1 MKSDLA
7 SRLDEFSRRFA
18 AELFARFPDLEQY
31 IVTPKDFQKTHG
43 FFIESPCPHPSELQ
57 WPLYIWTESGKEVSV
72 GLDACHTHFTCSDE
86 QNESQVFAEAIK
98 FLDDIFLER
107 TVVMSWV
114 PPEGNF
120 KGRLAG
126 SSFNTPAEIEKEI
139 ADTPSG
145 FIVRVRSWKGTFLQD
160 HKT

>member
-1 MKSDLA
+1 MEPSEKL
-7 SRLDEFSRRFA
+7 RVDEFSKKFLSA
-18 AELFARFPDLEQY
+18 LSHQYPNLSEYIIDPEKNEL
-31 IVTPKDFQKTHG
+31 H
-43 FFIESPCPHPSELQ
+43 IEVPCPYPSELQ
-57 WPLYIWTESGKEVSV
+57 APLYIWTEGGREVSIAF
-72 GLDACHTHFTCSDE
+72 DACHTHFTCSDE
-86 QNESQVFAEAIK
+86 QTESQVFAEAIS
-98 FLDDIFLER
+98 FLDDIFSER

-114 PPEGNF
+114 PPEGKF

-139 ADTPSG
+139 TDTPSG